1 MGYRKTPFVTLAV
14 LLLFVG
20 SSVGQ
25 SGNDALPVLDRC
37 HWLRLE
43 IILGR
48 LHAID
53 CGNQKTSFFRA
64 QDAGRGSLETVRTSI
79 EDERLSIWFRRVDPQ
94 YDLQCEILHSDQ
106 VRLVRQDRELY
117 PGIRVEYRQPA
128 VGDCELTIVS
138 RQRSEHL
145 AAPTLWHLLLMEPHA
160 TRDHLIPLF
169 KQLHSGWDLVAKT
182 RRLES
187 LLIQMG
193 QHSDP
198 REQLVRWVHQLD
210 APRFLERQAAERALR
225 RAGFVTLAYPDL
237 LNPRELSTE
246 QRIRLSRI
254 RRALDVETGDTPQ
267 RVASWLRYDK
277 FIWFPLLN
285 HRALQVREL
294 ALRQLHEIAPHEVAF
309 DPAATTAERQRQLVH
324 LQSQWLTR

>member
-1 MGYRKTPFVTLAV
+1 MGHRRTSFAILAAV
-14 LLLFVG
+14 LLFVG
-20 SSVGQ
+20 SSAGQ
-25 SGNDALPVLDRC
+25 SAKDALPVLDRC

-64 QDAGRGSLETVRTSI
+64 QDAGRGILETVRTSI
-79 EDERLSIWFRRVDPQ
+79 EDERLSIWFRRVDPH
-94 YDLQCEILHSDQ
+94 YDLQCEILHGDQ

-145 AAPTLWHLLLMEPHA
+145 AAPTLWHLLLTEPHT
-160 TRDHLIPLF
+160 TRAHLIPLF
-169 KQLHSGWDLVAKT
+169 KQLHSGWGLVAKT
-182 RRLES
+182 RRLED

-193 QHSDP
+193 QHSGP
-198 REQLVRWVHQLD
+198 RQQIVRWVHQLD
-210 APRFLERQAAERALR
+210 APKFLDRRAAERALR
-225 RAGFVTLAYPDL
+225 QAGFVTLAYPDL
-237 LNPRELSTE
+237 LDPRELSTE

-254 RRALDVETGDTPQ
+254 RRALNVETGDTPQ

-277 FIWFPLLN
+277 FIWLPLLN
-285 HRALQVREL
+285 HRALRVREF
-294 ALRQLHEIAPHEVAF
+294 ALRQLREIAPHEVAF
-309 DPAATTAERQRQLVH
+309 DPEATTAERQRQLAH